1 MQKMRIA
8 PMLEELIKNASIK
21 YYSPISHESSL
32 FKNGFNNYQG
42 KVHIDDT
49 IFRYIVRI
57 GKAKNDNIFYDLS
70 LEKIDTEKGIANQST

>member
-1 MQKMRIA
+1 M
-8 PMLEELIKNASIK
+8 
-21 YYSPISHESSL
+21 
-32 FKNGFNNYQG
+32 
-42 KVHIDDT
+42 KVHYLKMGLIIIKE